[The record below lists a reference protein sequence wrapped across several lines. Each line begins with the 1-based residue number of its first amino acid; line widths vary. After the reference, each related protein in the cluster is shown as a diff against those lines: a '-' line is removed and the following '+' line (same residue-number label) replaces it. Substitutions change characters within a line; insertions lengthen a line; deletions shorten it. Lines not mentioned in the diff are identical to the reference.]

1 MLGLILIFI
10 VVALL
15 IYIAARARGNP
26 ELARQARNKIVIL
39 VLIGL
44 VIVAGLIGGY
54 IWLVTAIGGAGG

>member
-26 ELARQARNKIVIL
+26 ELAQQARNNIL
-39 VLIGL
+39 VLLVLGA

-54 IWLVTAIGGAGG
+54 IWLVTAIGAGGG